1 MFLAAKKAQVR
12 VDVEDVRGVGG
23 GTFTNND
30 YDEYDDFM

>member
-1 MFLAAKKAQVR
+1 

-30 YDEYDDFM
+30 YDEYDDFMWSKYKKENK